1 MRPGLV
7 LEWGR
12 VTVLVWVVEQPPR
25 PPPPGIAD
33 REEPGGIGC
42 TARNRAERSPFA
54 WVSQAVRVSRG
65 VVPASELGLALVRE
79 LGLAKDLEME
89 LEKAKDLEKELELV
103 SAPASKLLHQK
114 DQECSSAQVNQLV
127 ESPAG
132 PSLLRNWSPTKAEH
146 RSTMPEDASA
156 WFTLQSNE
164 SV

>member
-7 LEWGR
+7 REWGR
-12 VTVLVWVVEQPPR
+12 VSAPVWVVEQPPR

-42 TARNRAERSPFA
+42 TARNRAERSPSA

-79 LGLAKDLEME
+79 LGLVPESELAKD
-89 LEKAKDLEKELELV
+89 LELV
-103 SAPASKLLHQK
+103 SALASKLLHQK
-114 DQECSSAQVNQLV
+114 DQGYSSAPRNQRV

-132 PSLLRNWSPTKAEH
+132 PSRRRNWSPTKTEL
-146 RSTMPEDASA
+146 RLTMPEDASA
-156 WFTLQSNE
+156 
-164 SV
+164 

>member
-12 VTVLVWVVEQPPR
+12 VSAPAWVVEQPPR

-42 TARNRAERSPFA
+42 TARSRAEQSPFA
-54 WVSQAVRVSRG
+54 WASQAVRVSRG

-79 LGLAKDLEME
+79 LGLVPESELAKD
-89 LEKAKDLEKELELV
+89 LELV

-127 ESPAG
+127 ESPVG
-132 PSLLRNWSPTKAEH
+132 PSLLRNWSPSKTEH
-146 RSTMPEDASA
+146 CSTMPEDAFASFA
-156 WFTLQSNE
+156 YL
-164 SV
+164 